1 MNAKQIDDIV
11 KKHKPLTTRYYDQ
24 KTYKIGEN
32 AGIYQEGPKPAP
44 DNRIPVPFIR
54 RATKLIK
61 GYFAKPGNITYS
73 DDGWYEEQIADIYD
87 KNDEEL
93 ETASVFEDA
102 TCYGRAFEL
111 HWYDEE
117 DGFQF
122 AVLPIAQCIPIY
134 SDDLKKRLNAFI
146 WYRKDEDEEIA
157 TYYDNAEYQEYR
169 KTKDGWTLDA
179 ERSGRHLF
187 GRVPVLEA
195 VIDRDKRNVFDHCL
209 PLIDMYDKIISE
221 VGNEHEKFANS
232 ILLLKDMLDDTTK
245 DADGKTQLDKIRDYR
260 VLDQLGDNVSNA
272 VAYLE
277 RNVNDTFINNTLD
290 RIERLTYEMLC
301 IFNPNDDN
309 FAAASGIAQAYKLLG
324 FEYMIADME
333 SYFSRFLYERIRLIA
348 GHGAGI
354 IKDVENADMVTI
366 SFKRNLPFNLE
377 SMANI
382 ISVLSGGQKVVSQK
396 TLLQLFPA
404 SIIPDVDAE
413 ILAVKAETPTVSNPY
428 SMGGIDTGSVPLST
442 SEEGLNLTG
451 IQITAANEIIQ
462 KVTAGL
468 LTRDAGVSQLKI
480 FLGLTDAQAEAVMGA
495 QVEA

>member
-1 MNAKQIDDIV
+1 MDAKQLDEII
-11 KKHKPLTTRYYDQ
+11 KNHTPLTTRYYDQ
-24 KTYKIGEN
+24 KTYKLGDN
-32 AGIYQEGPKPAP
+32 AGIYQLGPKPAP
-44 DNRIPVPFIR
+44 DNRIPVPFVR

-73 DDGWYEEQIADIYD
+73 DEGWYEEQLAGIYD
-87 KNDEEL
+87 ENDEEL
-93 ETASVFEDA
+93 ETASMFEDA
-102 TCYGRAFEL
+102 ICYGRSFEL
-111 HWYDEE
+111 HWYDEV

-122 AVLPIAQCIPIY
+122 AVLPVGQCIPIY
-134 SDDLKKRLNAFI
+134 SDDLKKKLIGFV
-146 WYRKDEDEEIA
+146 WYRKNDKTELA
-157 TYYDNAEYQEYR
+157 TYYDSDEYQEYI
-169 KTKDGWTLDA
+169 KTKDGWSLDS
-179 ERSGRHLF
+179 ERSGVHLF

-195 VIDRDKRNVFDHCL
+195 TIDRDKRNVFDHCL

-232 ILLLKDMLDDTTK
+232 ILLLRDILDDVTL
-245 DADGKTQLDKIRDYR
+245 DANGRTQLDKIRENR
-260 VLDQLGDNVSNA
+260 VLDKLGENVNNS

-290 RIERLTYEMLC
+290 RIERLIYEMLC

-333 SYFSRFLYERIRLIA
+333 SYFSRFLYDRIRMIA
-348 GHGAGI
+348 GHKAGLI
-354 IKDVENADMVTI
+354 QNAENADLVTI
-366 SFKRNLPFNLE
+366 SFKRNLPFNIE

-413 ILAVKAETPTVSNPY
+413 ILAVKAETPALSNPF
-428 SMGGIDTGSVPLST
+428 GG
-442 SEEGLNLTG
+442 
-451 IQITAANEIIQ
+451 
-462 KVTAGL
+462 
-468 LTRDAGVSQLKI
+468 
-480 FLGLTDAQAEAVMGA
+480 AE
-495 QVEA
+495 